1 VHDLTTV
8 QRSAASLHDYRLH
21 HACPVG
27 LGPVTGQLM
36 RHPSWRSVVGVL
48 LVVSGLAACG
58 NDGPVEAD
66 GLGAVSDL
74 QVAELDVEDARAVVE
89 AIADAG
95 AGRTNEE
102 AALVAAE
109 AYAAHRQTIA
119 DDALASGRG
128 SEIFAGFLDAVGPDE
143 QAAAIA
149 ARATLAA
156 AREQVAAVPVF
167 PMSDRGVSL
176 AGAAAGSLVG
186 ALAESESA
194 GDADGRLVDLEVA
207 VIAGYIDAARVSTDE
222 SAVRF
227 LDGVRAWAA
236 VANGGGPVPLLMPV
250 EGGEALVDL
259 DTLPE
264 AERATTLRAIS
275 ALRTGTGVPEPVR
288 VDVSA
293 ALEPTYVVAER
304 VFTTFAG

>member
-1 VHDLTTV
+1 MTGR
-8 QRSAASLHDYRLH
+8 QRRR
-21 HACPVG
+21 
-27 LGPVTGQLM
+27 TGRQ
-36 RHPSWRSVVGVL
+36 VVL
-48 LVVSGLAACG
+48 LVVVAGLAACG
-58 NDGPVEAD
+58 KGPVEVG
-66 GLGAVSDL
+66 GLGAVADL
-74 QVAELDVEDARAVVE
+74 QVAELDVEDARDVVE
-89 AIADAG
+89 AVADAG
-95 AGRTNEE
+95 ADRTNED

-109 AYAAHRQTIA
+109 AYAAHRRAIA

-128 SEIFAGFLDAVGPDE
+128 SEIFSGFLDAVRPDE
-143 QAAAIA
+143 QAADIA

-156 AREQVAAVPVF
+156 AREQVGAVPVF

-186 ALAESESA
+186 ALAAAEP
-194 GDADGRLVDLEVA
+194 ADGADARLVDLEVA
-207 VIAGYIDAARVSTDE
+207 VVAGYIDAARVSTDE

-236 VANGGGPVPLLMPV
+236 VANGGGPVALLMPV

-264 AERATTLRAIS
+264 AERATTVRAIS

-304 VFTTFAG
+304 VFATFVG